1 MNISGNNPEFG
12 PGIFLPSDVSAMERF
27 FGSDDEDAVLARTL
41 VENAKRFGL
50 SMTSSGTIPG
60 QDPLRPERLWEY
72 MFAAKRATKG
82 KTLECGGASS
92 IMPSLLAAKGHD
104 VTTIDLNEAMV
115 RNQESLS
122 MALGINVRTMIADM
136 MTLPFETGEFDTVVS
151 ISVIE
156 HVSDR
161 RTALREMSRVL
172 RPGGELFL
180 TFDYSTKKY
189 EGWNPYMSAE
199 EVNLEVSEAGLKMEP
214 RLILPPLVIFCGSY
228 TFARIIATKPL
239 EKK

>member
-1 MNISGNNPEFG
+1 MREMNNPEFG
-12 PGIFLPSDVSAMERF
+12 PGIFLPSDVSSMERF
-27 FGSDDEDAVLARTL
+27 FGSDDEDVVLARML
-41 VENAKRFGL
+41 VENARRFGL

-72 MFAAKRATKG
+72 MFAVKGATRG

-92 IMPSLLAAKGHD
+92 IMPNLLAAKGHD

-115 RNQESLS
+115 RNQKSLS
-122 MALGINVRTMIADM
+122 SALGIGVRAMVSDMTM
-136 MTLPFETGEFDTVVS
+136 LPFATGEFDTVVS

-156 HVSDR
+156 HISDR
-161 RTALREMSRVL
+161 QTALREMSRML
-172 RPGGELFL
+172 RPGGKLFL

-189 EGWNPYMSAE
+189 EGWNPYLSAE
-199 EVNLEVSEAGLKMEP
+199 EANWEVSAAGLEMKS
-214 RLILPPLVIFCGSY
+214 LLVPPLVVFCGSY
-228 TFARIIATKPL
+228 TFARVIAEKPL